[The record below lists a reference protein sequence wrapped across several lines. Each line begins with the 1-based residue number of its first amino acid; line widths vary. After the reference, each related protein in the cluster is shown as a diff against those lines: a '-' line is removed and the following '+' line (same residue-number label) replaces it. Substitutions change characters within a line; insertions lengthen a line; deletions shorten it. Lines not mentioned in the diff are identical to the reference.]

1 MKVSYNWLQEYFSDP
16 LPSAEELAELL
27 TFHAFEIEEVKEQG
41 GDTIIDVDVL
51 ANRSSDCL
59 SHRGIAR
66 EIATLLNRPLKDDPL
81 LPPAPNVAEEKP
93 SRKFKILIADADRC
107 PRYACAV
114 LRGLSIGPSPEW
126 LRERLES
133 MGQKSINNVVDA
145 TNYVMF
151 NLGEPLHAFDRE
163 KMTVQDGM
171 YAIRIRTA
179 RKDETIQI
187 LGGEERTLTEEDL
200 LIVDGHSDKPLG
212 IAGVK
217 GGTCA
222 EIDEDTTDI
231 ILEAAHFN
239 YVSVRKTAT
248 RQKLWTDASVRFQN
262 EPSPGLVPYALK
274 AAAELIQQI
283 AGGDIEGYADQ
294 YPKPRKIKPVS
305 VSRAVINGI
314 LGTTLSESEIKSILD
329 RLGFHHTE
337 EKGAFTVT
345 PPFERL
351 DINIPEDVIEEIG
364 RVYGYRN
371 LKSAELPTVER
382 KPRVNKSMYYAG
394 QVRKRLAERGF
405 SEVYTY
411 TLQNEG
417 DVQIA
422 NPLAEDKGCVRRDLR
437 KGLEQSIKLNLQYV
451 DLLGLDAIRIF
462 EIGTVFTNDG
472 ERISLAIA
480 SVDRK
485 GNPDPAELGAVLEE
499 IGIQG
504 EEKEGIVEVDFSAV
518 VAQLPEPAEYESYA
532 PAGADVR
539 YRPISSYPFVLRD
552 IAVWVPK
559 HITKEDVASVIT
571 QSGGE
576 LLKNSAHFD
585 TFSKDRWVSY
595 AFRLA
600 FQSNDT
606 TLSDADVNEV
616 MKGITDA
623 VNEREGWQV
632 R

>member
-1 MKVSYNWLQEYFSDP
+1 MKISYRWLQEYFSDP
-16 LPSAEELAELL
+16 LPNAETIAELL
-27 TFHAFEIEEVKEQG
+27 TFHAFEIEGVIER
-41 GDTIIDVDVL
+41 GDDAIIDVDVL

-66 EIATLLNRPLKDDPL
+66 EIAALLDRPLKDDPL
-81 LPPAPNVAEEKP
+81 VPPPPNLMEEKP
-93 SRKFKILIADADRC
+93 SRKLEILITDTNRC

-114 LRGLSIGPSPEW
+114 LRGLSIGPSPKW

-145 TNYVMF
+145 TNYIMF
-151 NLGEPLHAFDRE
+151 NLGEPLHAFDRG

-171 YAIRIRTA
+171 YAIHIRTA
-179 RKDETIQI
+179 RENETIQI
-187 LGGEERTLTEEDL
+187 LGGEERTLSGEDL
-200 LIVDGHSDKPLG
+200 LIVDGHSDTPLG

-217 GGTCA
+217 GGTRA

-231 ILEAAHFN
+231 IIEAAHFN
-239 YVSVRKTAT
+239 YVSVRRTAT

-262 EPSPGLVPYALK
+262 EPSPDLVSYALK
-274 AAAELIQQI
+274 AAAELIRHI

-294 YPKPRKIKPVS
+294 YPKPREVKPVP
-305 VSRAVINGI
+305 VSLAAINGM
-314 LGTTLSESEIKSILD
+314 LGAALSESEIKSILD

-337 EKGAFTVT
+337 EKDMFTVT

-351 DINIPEDVIEEIG
+351 DINIPEDVIEEVG

-371 LKSAELPTVER
+371 LKSAKLPPIER
-382 KPRVNKSMYYAG
+382 KPRVNKNMHYAG

-417 DVQIA
+417 DVRIA
-422 NPLAEDKGCVRRDLR
+422 NPLAEDKGYVRRDLR
-437 KGLEQSIKLNLQYV
+437 KGLEQSVKLNLQYI

-462 EIGTVFTNDG
+462 EIGTVFTADG
-472 ERISLAIA
+472 ERLSLAFA

-485 GNPDPAELGAVLEE
+485 GNPDPAELSAVLAE
-499 IGIQG
+499 IGIKG
-504 EEKEGIVEVDFSAV
+504 EEKEGIAEVDFSAI
-518 VAQLPEPAEYESYA
+518 VAQLPEPAEYEPYA

-539 YRPISSYPFVLRD
+539 YRAVSSYPFVLRD

-559 HITKEDVASVIT
+559 HITKEDVQSVIT

-600 FQSNDT
+600 FQSNDM

-616 MKGITDA
+616 MKEITDA
-623 VNEREGWQV
+623 VNGREGWQV